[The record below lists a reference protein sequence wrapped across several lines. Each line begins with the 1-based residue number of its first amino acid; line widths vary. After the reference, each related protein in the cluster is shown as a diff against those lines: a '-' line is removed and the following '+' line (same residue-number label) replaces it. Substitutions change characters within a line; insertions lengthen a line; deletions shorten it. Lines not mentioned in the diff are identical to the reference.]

1 MGSGNFESPWRQ
13 PVGLKNLI
21 NFYLNRNF
29 SPLSNNF
36 IKMSAL
42 TGISQVSALTQTTT
56 GDSPR
61 AAEDGGTDTTEP
73 EAPKAT
79 PQALHFLNDID
90 EEDFKHLLFS
100 DGLII
105 MSDMGKE
112 LGDFTVSC
120 EATQYEDGTNCFLVH
135 ANSHGAIDNVPCGTS
150 ITAWITPKLGTLKQE
165 HHEYVKLDNHPLD
178 RKTFIVKQGEEYI
191 INRVV
196 SQGEETTRTAL
207 SIPAERM
214 TSFISEGSNLLLQRL
229 LVKKGFAEP
238 FQLLS
243 FDSDANLC
251 PVVYRSLEERT
262 QVVEETELTVVGVER
277 TINSVSDLPTT
288 WQVYFT
294 KDGYELIAIDGPEDL
309 LFTWHLTSRVQVG
322 SPVTMRISQ
331 LPKPVEEEEEAE
343 KPTFGKKELNWE
355 EDMQLYSRFL
365 DRKDELKNEHA
376 VYMRHHPELKSLL
389 SDFLQFLLLRK
400 PDDVISFSADYFSSF
415 SAKMPNQTPYKQSNA
430 PSPFANTNTT
440 AKMKHLAGS
449 H

>member
-1 MGSGNFESPWRQ
+1 
-13 PVGLKNLI
+13 
-21 NFYLNRNF
+21 
-29 SPLSNNF
+29 
-36 IKMSAL
+36 MSAV
-42 TGISQVSALTQTTT
+42 TGISQISAVTQTTT
-56 GDSPR
+56 DSPR
-61 AAEDGGTDTTEP
+61 APEEGPESDVP
-73 EAPKAT
+73 EAPKASA
-79 PQALHFLNDID
+79 QALQFLKDID
-90 EEDFKHLLFS
+90 EDDYKHLLFS
-100 DGLII
+100 DGLAII
-105 MSDMGKE
+105 SDTGKE
-112 LGDFTVSC
+112 LGDFSVSC
-120 EATQYEDGTNCFLVH
+120 EPTQWEDGTDCFLVH
-135 ANSHGAIDNVPCGTS
+135 ANSHGSIDNVPCGTS
-150 ITAWITPKLGTLKQE
+150 ITAWVTPKLLTLKQE

-178 RKTFIVKQGEEYI
+178 RKTYLVKQGEEYV

-196 SQGEETTRTAL
+196 SQGEETTRTA
-207 SIPAERM
+207 STIPAENM

-229 LVKKGFAEP
+229 LVKKQGFAEP

-251 PVVYRSLEERT
+251 PVIYRSLEERT
-262 QVVEETELTVVGVER
+262 QVVEETELEVVGIER

-294 KDGYELIAIDGPEDL
+294 KEGLELVSLEWPDDFWNTG
-309 LFTWHLTSRVQVG
+309 HLTSRVQVG
-322 SPVTMRISQ
+322 SPVTMRIQ
-331 LPKPVEEEEEAE
+331 NLPKPVEEEEETE

-415 SAKMPNQTPYKQSNA
+415 STKMPNPTPYKQSNA
-430 PSPFANTNTT
+430 PSPFANTQATP
-440 AKMKHLAGS
+440 KMKHLAQT